1 MTEASHDGHPL
12 WPRCA
17 EVAIPVVGR
26 GDAAPSGPE
35 EIVVPSGLVG
45 REYKALPAAH
55 FLDRD
60 GMRHLLAFGS
70 SSLEGF
76 ICLDTNESRV
86 VSVPSRTQPDVNSVN
101 ADLGLF
107 RNSVAAVLGQFPFHA
122 IDDEDER
129 EAVTARIGATLFDID
144 PTGQELNGF
153 WETFLDDLG
162 MGNYATELVT
172 GELG

>member
-1 MTEASHDGHPL
+1 
-12 WPRCA
+12 
-17 EVAIPVVGR
+17 
-26 GDAAPSGPE
+26 
-35 EIVVPSGLVG
+35 
-45 REYKALPAAH
+45 
-55 FLDRD
+55 
-60 GMRHLLAFGS
+60 MRHLLAFGS

-76 ICLDTNESRV
+76 ICLDTNESKV
-86 VSVPSRTQPDVNSVN
+86 VSVPSRTQPDVNPVN

-107 RNSVAAVLGQFPFHA
+107 WNSVAAVLGQFPFHA

-129 EAVTARIGATLFDID
+129 EAVTARIGAMLLNID

-162 MGNYATELVT
+162 MGNHATELVT